1 MNSEAVR
8 SEKRGMCVG
17 GGSREGEAPW
27 AELPDVVDDG
37 IDEGVDVLSQRAD
50 ERLGSVRRELG
61 LALDLELDDF
71 HFLDFVRWLF
81 GVEHDLAA
89 VELTRRLLDTLER
102 ERDRGLGSVG
112 VDA

>member
-27 AELPDVVDDG
+27 AELPMSSMM
-37 IDEGVDVLSQRAD
+37 ESMRESMSSPERAD
-50 ERLGSVRRELG
+50 ERLGSVRRERG
-61 LALDLELDDF
+61 LALDFELDDF

-89 VELTRRLLDTLER
+89 VELTRRLLDTFER
-102 ERDRGLGSVG
+102 ERDRRSRKRRRRQ
-112 VDA
+112 